1 MLYKGLRIFVAA
13 SRKRDLILNA
23 RHPVSLWRG
32 VRYLPPVALTV
43 AIILIF
49 FPSRGA
55 GFAKQLLLG
64 GEVGYSGTFLSKDV
78 FPYVFDG
85 LALGAHLTYGI
96 TSVVGVCIEGSFD
109 LHKDHVTAEKQ
120 VVVNED
126 NEQELKWVEGPKVTN
141 YFLSTTALSVVYAID
156 VLRVVPFLT
165 AGIVGARIDRRVD
178 GEHEKDFE
186 AGLRFSLGF
195 DYALLKHLALGA
207 MVLTDRFYFG
217 TSPHER
223 RMAFM
228 VRISAGLSFDKSKK
242 FGLRR

>member
-1 MLYKGLRIFVAA
+1 M
-13 SRKRDLILNA
+13 NA
-23 RHPVSLWRG
+23 RHSVSPR
-32 VRYLPPVALTV
+32 RSRRNLPATALTA
-43 AIILIF
+43 AIVLTLL
-49 FPSRGA
+49 PATGD

-64 GEVGYSGTFLSKDV
+64 AEVGYSGTFLSKDV
-78 FPYVFDG
+78 FPYIFDG
-85 LALGAHLTYGI
+85 VALGAHLTYGI
-96 TSVVGVCIEGSFD
+96 TSVVGVCVEGSFD

-120 VVVNED
+120 VIVNED

-141 YFLSTTALSVVYAID
+141 YFLSTTALSLVYAID

-165 AGIVGARIDRRVD
+165 AGIVGARIDRRVN

-186 AGLRFSLGF
+186 AGVRLSIGF

-223 RMAFM
+223 RVVFM
-228 VRISAGLSFDKSKK
+228 VRFSAGLSFDKSKK